1 MKVIPKLRGNNT
13 ENARDIAA
21 GYGKIEN
28 ANLGGTDIFRTNF
41 PLFAIINAVFMTLPN
56 WGVYIGRGG
65 GR

>member
-1 MKVIPKLRGNNT
+1 MKVIPKLLGNNT

-21 GYGKIEN
+21 ICGKIEQ
-28 ANLGGTDIFRTNF
+28 ANNGDTDVFRTNF
-41 PLFAIINAVFMTLPN
+41 PLFAINDAVIMLLPN